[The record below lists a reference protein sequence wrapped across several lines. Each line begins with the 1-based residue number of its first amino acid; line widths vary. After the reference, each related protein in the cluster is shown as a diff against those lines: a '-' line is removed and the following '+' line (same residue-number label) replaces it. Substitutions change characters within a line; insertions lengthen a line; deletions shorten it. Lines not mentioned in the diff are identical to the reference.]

1 MGPAEIRS
9 HMPSGSRERAGSLR
23 SKPENIRHNKTTVP
37 QDRSKPRT
45 APAMSPQLSLRIW
58 LGVLAVLLGLLVQTF
73 HTHDLPTPASANS
86 RHHAVLTAAEDH
98 ADVCPLCVAMHSA
111 SPAVSA
117 GNLIAVSIVPLE
129 LFVARQH
136 FVSRPRA
143 FVHFSRPPPH
153 SSF

>member
-1 MGPAEIRS
+1 MSP
-9 HMPSGSRERAGSLR
+9 
-23 SKPENIRHNKTTVP
+23 
-37 QDRSKPRT
+37 PRT
-45 APAMSPQLSLRIW
+45 RRGWGGGGA
-58 LGVLAVLLGLLVQTF
+58 GLLGLLVQTF

-86 RHHAVLTAAEDH
+86 RHHAALTAADDH
-98 ADVCPLCVAMHSA
+98 TDVCPLCVAMHSA